1 MSDHPA
7 PVLPDPP
14 PRPREAEILD
24 SIRRVFAER
33 GFDGA
38 SMQELARAAGMSV
51 GNFYRYFPSKA
62 AMVQAMIARDLAEV
76 EEKFACVAA
85 AADPLAA
92 LRAGLH
98 ERIAEGCAAN
108 DEEAALWAE
117 VNAAAHR
124 KPEIADITAAME
136 REVCSYLVATFA
148 LATGLTRPEAAARFG
163 AHAALA
169 VLLVKGATT
178 RARTV
183 REQGNGELKAL
194 MQRIIDVILQDVMAV
209 RDGEPKDRG

>member
-1 MSDHPA
+1 MSDRPA
-7 PVLPDPP
+7 PLLPDPA

-62 AMVQAMIARDLAEV
+62 AMVQAMIARDMAEV

-85 AADPLAA
+85 APDPLAA

-98 ERIAEGCAAN
+98 DRIAEGCAAN
-108 DEEAALWAE
+108 GEEAALWAE
-117 VNAAAHR
+117 INAAAHR
-124 KPEIADITAAME
+124 KPEIAEISGAME
-136 REVCSYLVATFA
+136 REVCAYLVATFA
-148 LATGLTRPEAAARFG
+148 LATGLPRAEAEARFG

-169 VLLVKGATT
+169 VLLVKGANT
-178 RARTV
+178 RARAS
-183 REQGNGELKAL
+183 RDPGSGELKTL
-194 MQRIIDVILQDVMAV
+194 MQRMIDVLLQDVVAA
-209 RDGEPKDRG
+209 RDGEAKDRG